1 LIFLRAFWLAP
12 LVAGVLMWA
21 SFPPLD
27 QGWLNPIAW
36 AVLFAS
42 MRLRRGARAG
52 WQVFVAS
59 LVLFVLGF
67 SWIRPLVWPMWFVVA
82 FWCAMWEGL
91 WARFVARPLLAAGD
105 RPHAAWIVLLPASHL
120 FADMLRTTVL
130 SGFPWML
137 SGYSGWRNPAL
148 IGSADLI
155 GVHGATLAIL
165 VTGACVAE
173 AFCRAAQG
181 GRVLAACRA
190 FVPALL
196 VWVAID
202 AWALM
207 KEPPDERPGPTLLLL
222 QPNIQQLLKEDAL
235 KRGDPRP
242 TAATL
247 WTAHENLAEAAFA
260 RAKEEGR
267 RIDVVV
273 WAETMVPAAAVR
285 PIDTGKP
292 MTTYVMGRSG
302 RPEASH
308 AERSRLV
315 AASRGAW
322 TLAGI
327 QSVAE
332 DGGRGRLFNTVVA
345 LDPEGRVAGFQ
356 DKQHL
361 TPGGEYVPL
370 IRLIPFRASLERY
383 LEEMVGFLPDLE
395 RGESGN
401 VVPLPAGGRTGVM
414 ICYESLFPELPR
426 EMVRGGANM
435 LVNCSNYGWFAGT
448 PQMEQALAVCAFRAA
463 ELRRPLVLASNNGI
477 SALIGPDGRVRGTA
491 TAADTAASLVVDVP
505 LCDSTSP
512 FALVG
517 EWAAWA
523 IGALAAVLCRVG
535 ARNGK
540 DAVN

>member
-1 LIFLRAFWLAP
+1 MSLLRAFWLAP
-12 LVAGVLMWA
+12 LVAGALMWA

-27 QGWLNPIAW
+27 LGWLNPVAW

-42 MRLRRGARAG
+42 MRLRRGERAG
-52 WQVFVAS
+52 WQVFVGTF
-59 LVLFVLGF
+59 VLFLLGF
-67 SWIRPLVWPMWFVVA
+67 SWIRPLVWPMWIVVA
-82 FWCAMWEGL
+82 LWCAMWEGL
-91 WARFVARPLLAAGD
+91 WARFVARPLLAAGA
-105 RPHAAWIVLLPASHL
+105 RPHAAWIVLLPASHFL
-120 FADMLRTTVL
+120 ADMLRTTVL

-137 SGYSGWRNPAL
+137 AGYSGWRNPAL
-148 IGSADLI
+148 LGSADLI
-155 GVHGATLAIL
+155 GVHGSSLAIL
-165 VTGACVAE
+165 LTGACLAE
-173 AFCRAAQG
+173 AFCRAATG
-181 GRVLAACRA
+181 ESVARACRA

-196 VWVAID
+196 VWVALD

-222 QPNIQQLLKEDAL
+222 QPNIPQLLKEDAL

-242 TAATL
+242 TERTI
-247 WTAHENLAEAAFA
+247 WDAHEKLAADAFA
-260 RAKEEGR
+260 RADAEGR

-285 PIDTGKP
+285 PIESGKP
-292 MTTYVMGRSG
+292 MMTYVPGRSG
-302 RPEASH
+302 RPEQSH
-308 AERSRLV
+308 AERSRVV

-327 QSVAE
+327 QSFAE
-332 DGGRGRLFNTVVA
+332 DGARGRLFNTVVA
-345 LDPEGRVAGFQ
+345 LEPDGKVAGFQ

-370 IRLIPFRASLERY
+370 ISIIPFRESLERY
-383 LEEMVGFLPDLE
+383 LEEMVGFLPDLQ
-395 RGESGN
+395 RGESAN
-401 VVPLPAGGRTGVM
+401 VIPLPAGGRTGVM

-426 EMVRGGANM
+426 EMAQGGANM

-448 PQMEQALAVCAFRAA
+448 PQMEQALAVCAFRSA
-463 ELRRPLVLASNNGI
+463 ELRRSLVLVSNNGV
-477 SALIGPDGRVRGTA
+477 SALIGPDGGVRGTA

-512 FALVG
+512 FAVVG

-523 IGALAAVLCRVG
+523 IGALAALVCRAA
-535 ARNGK
+535 ARDSK
-540 DAVN
+540 DAVK